1 MRLSLFVAV
10 CATSLAS
17 VSATYFTSPTAG
29 TTWDQ
34 AVGQRIA
41 WHYQPGGA
49 PRGDIIL
56 SIDTTNPKAAQ
67 TLVVAKDVDLTS
79 ESVVIPADIG
89 SSRASKWILRMV
101 NSNNYDTVYTQVA
114 DVNIESFAGSA
125 APSASAAPST
135 TGGSGGAV
143 GNGSGD
149 DTATNP
155 AVGRATSAASSQRSS
170 STRPSPSPSSTS
182 SSEPEQPTSTSEPS
196 STSTST
202 DEPTSTSSPS
212 STQLVT
218 ATVLSTASGVLV
230 TLQPS
235 TTSGDPVSVVT
246 VTASGSVG
254 QASAVQGG
262 STSGA
267 RGSSGARW
275 VGAVGAAAAAAVVC
289 LL

>member
-1 MRLSLFVAV
+1 MRLSLFAAV
-10 CATSLAS
+10 CAAVVPQL

-29 TTWDQ
+29 TVWGQ
-34 AVGQRIA
+34 ATGQRIA

-56 SIDTTNPKAAQ
+56 ALDTANPKAAQ
-67 TLVVAKDVDLTS
+67 TLVVATDVDLTS
-79 ESVVIPADIG
+79 ESVVVPADLG
-89 SSRASKWILRMV
+89 SRRASRWILRMV

-114 DVNIESFAGSA
+114 DVIIESFAGSA

-135 TGGSGGAV
+135 TAGSGGAV

-155 AVGRATSAASSQRSS
+155 AVGRPTSSSSSQR
-170 STRPSPSPSSTS
+170 PSSTS
-182 SSEPEQPTSTSEPS
+182 SSQPEQSSSSSSDEPS
-196 STSTST
+196 STMT
-202 DEPTSTSSPS
+202 DEPSSTSSPS

-230 TLQPS
+230 TLEPS

-267 RGSSGARW
+267 RGSSGERW
-275 VGAVGAAAAAAVVC
+275 VGALGAAAAVAVAY